1 LKHILFGSGEKMKLL
16 FITPPM
22 GNWAPWGERHI
33 AVNSLHAQL
42 AAFVRE
48 KQAADVEVL
57 DCRALGL
64 NDDQLLDEVRTR
76 RPDVVFFGSMIPAAG
91 GAAQL
96 NRFHA
101 AMQSIKKNIP
111 GTVTVGGGLMY
122 TAVPQQIMAENPQLD
137 FGIVGVFGDNE
148 YTLCELLEE
157 MKKSSPDFG
166 TVRGLTYRKN
176 GEIVLN
182 SARPVIQNLDEL
194 PMPAYDLFP
203 MERYY
208 GYSVIPNYNETVTS
222 RGCEGACHF
231 CYEWWLVDPR
241 SPRDFSSHRTRGGK
255 KVADEMELL
264 NKQYGI
270 EALTFM
276 DDDFNSDRQ
285 KMVELVDE
293 LEKRK
298 LDMSWF
304 CLSRAQ
310 NLIRD
315 ADLIPRLRKVGL
327 YQVLIGIDG
336 GTDEEIAEAHK
347 GPMKV
352 GVKEL
357 KELIQFLRKNDIS
370 TIATYLNGFWEDDE
384 AKIRQRAKA
393 VDEIDPDIVMIQLLN
408 PIPGSPIYK
417 KAVKDNVI
425 EINNLSLYDLEHCVM
440 PTKHLTRQ
448 QLGELTGWAFQSFY
462 SKPGRID
469 RILNGYSSPYI
480 KMKFLSFKK
489 NAAKYEK
496 GASED
501 AVAI

>member
-1 LKHILFGSGEKMKLL
+1 MKLL

-22 GNWAPWGERHI
+22 GNWAPWGERHF
-33 AVNSLHAQL
+33 AVNSLYSQL

-48 KQAADVEVL
+48 KNAASVEVL

-64 NDDQLLDEVRTR
+64 NDDQMLEEIR
-76 RPDVVFFGSMIPAAG
+76 RKRPNAVFFGAMIAAAG
-91 GAAQL
+91 GAATL

-101 AMQSIKKNIP
+101 AMQKIKDMAPETI
-111 GTVTVGGGLMY
+111 TIGGGLMY
-122 TAVPQQIMAENPQLD
+122 TAVPQKIMTDNPQLD
-137 FGIVGVFGDNE
+137 FAIVGVFGDNE

-157 MKKSSPDFG
+157 LERPAPKLAEI
-166 TVRGLTYRKN
+166 RGLTWRKD
-176 GEIVLN
+176 GEVILN
-182 SARPVIQNLDEL
+182 AQRPLIQNLDEL

-203 MERYY
+203 MDKYY
-208 GYSVIPNYNETVTS
+208 GYSVIPNYNEAVTS

-241 SPRDFSSHRTRGGK
+241 SPRDFTSHRTRGGK
-255 KVADEMELL
+255 AVAEEMELL
-264 NKQYGI
+264 NKKYGVK
-270 EALTFM
+270 ALTFM

-285 KMVELVDE
+285 KMVDLVE
-293 LEKRK
+293 ALEEKK

-315 ADLIPRLRKVGL
+315 ADLVPRLRKVGM

-336 GTDEEIAEAHK
+336 GTDEEIAEARK

-370 TIATYLNGFWEDDE
+370 TISTYLNGFWEDDE
-384 AKIRQRAKA
+384 AKIRQRAQA
-393 VDEIDPDIVMIQLLN
+393 VDEIDPDIVMIQVLN

-417 KAVKDNVI
+417 AAVKNNVI
-425 EINNLSLYDLEHCVM
+425 EVDNLSLYDLEHCVM

-469 RILNGYSSPYI
+469 RILNGYSSPYV
-480 KMKFLSFKK
+480 KMKFLSFKS

-496 GASED
+496 GAAED
-501 AVAI
+501 QVAI

>member
-1 LKHILFGSGEKMKLL
+1 MKLL

-22 GNWAPWGERHI
+22 GNWAPWGDRHL
-33 AVNSLHAQL
+33 AVNPLYSQL
-42 AAFVRE
+42 AAFIRQ
-48 KQAADVEVL
+48 KGAAEVAVL

-64 NDDQLLDEVRTR
+64 DDEQMLDEFR
-76 RPDVVFFGSMIPAAG
+76 RRKPDAVFFGAMIAAAG
-91 GAAQL
+91 GAATL

-101 AMQSIKKNIP
+101 AMRKIKEIAP
-111 GTVTVGGGLMY
+111 ETVTIGGGLMY
-122 TAVPQQIMAENPQLD
+122 TAVPQKIMIDNPQLD
-137 FGIVGVFGDNE
+137 FAIVGVFGDNE
-148 YTLCELLEE
+148 YTLWELLDQL
-157 MKKSSPDFG
+157 KTAAPKFADIK
-166 TVRGLTYRKN
+166 GLTWRQG

-182 SARPVIQNLDEL
+182 PPRPMIQNLNEL

-203 MERYY
+203 MDKYY
-208 GYSVIPNYNETVTS
+208 GYSVIPNYNEAVTS

-241 SPRDFSSHRTRGGK
+241 NPRDFSSHRTRGGRL
-255 KVADEMELL
+255 VAEEMELL
-264 NKQYGI
+264 NKKYGVK
-270 EALTFM
+270 ALTFM

-285 KMVELVDE
+285 KMVDLVE
-293 LEKRK
+293 ALEEKK
-298 LDMSWF
+298 LDISWF

-315 ADLIPRLRKVGL
+315 ADLVPRLRKVGL

-347 GPMKV
+347 GNMKV

-370 TIATYLNGFWEDDE
+370 TISTYLNGFWEDDE
-384 AKIRQRAKA
+384 AKVRQRAKA
-393 VDEIDPDIVMIQLLN
+393 VDEIDPDIVMIQVLN

-417 KAVKDNVI
+417 KAVKENVI
-425 EINNLSLYDLEHCVM
+425 EVDNLSLYDLEHSVM
-440 PTKHLTRQ
+440 PTKYLTRQ
-448 QLGELTGWAFQSFY
+448 KLGELTGWAFQSFY
-462 SKPGRID
+462 SKPGRVE
-469 RILNGYSSPYI
+469 RILNGYSSPYV
-480 KMKFLSFKK
+480 KMKFLSFKN

-496 GASED
+496 GAAED

>member
-1 LKHILFGSGEKMKLL
+1 MEELK
-16 FITPPM
+16 
-22 GNWAPWGERHI
+22 
-33 AVNSLHAQL
+33 
-42 AAFVRE
+42 
-48 KQAADVEVL
+48 
-57 DCRALGL
+57 
-64 NDDQLLDEVRTR
+64 
-76 RPDVVFFGSMIPAAG
+76 RPSPNFDG
-91 GAAQL
+91 
-96 NRFHA
+96 
-101 AMQSIKKNIP
+101 IK
-111 GTVTVGGGLMY
+111 
-122 TAVPQQIMAENPQLD
+122 
-137 FGIVGVFGDNE
+137 
-148 YTLCELLEE
+148 
-157 MKKSSPDFG
+157 
-166 TVRGLTYRKN
+166 GLTHRK
-176 GEIVLN
+176 GDEIVLN
-182 SARPVIQNLDEL
+182 PARPLIQDLDEL

-203 MERYY
+203 MDRYY
-208 GYSVIPNYNETVTS
+208 GYSVIPNYNEAVTT

-241 SPRDFSSHRTRGGK
+241 TPRDFSSHRTRSGK
-255 KVADEMELL
+255 AVADEMELL
-264 NKQYGI
+264 NKQYGVKS
-270 EALTFM
+270 LTFM

-285 KMVELVDE
+285 KMVDLVDE

-315 ADLIPRLRKVGL
+315 TDLIPRLRKVGL

-336 GTDEEIAEAHK
+336 GTDEEIAEARK

-357 KELIQFLRKNDIS
+357 KELIQLLRKNDIS
-370 TIATYLNGFWEDDE
+370 TISTYLNGFWEDDE

-417 KAVKDNVI
+417 KAVKDSVI
-425 EINNLSLYDLEHCVM
+425 EIDNLSLYDLEYCVM
-440 PTKHLTRQ
+440 PTKHLTRH

-462 SKPGRID
+462 GKPGRID
-469 RILNGYSSPYI
+469 RILNGYSSPYV
-480 KMKFLSFKK
+480 KMKFLSFKN

-496 GASED
+496 GAAED

>member
-1 LKHILFGSGEKMKLL
+1 
-16 FITPPM
+16 M
-22 GNWAPWGERHI
+22 GNWAPWGDRHI
-33 AVNSLHAQL
+33 AVNSLHSQV
-42 AAFVRE
+42 AAFIRD
-48 KQAADVEVL
+48 KKAAEVSVL

-64 NDDQLLDEVRTR
+64 NDDQMMEAIGQR
-76 RPDVVFFGSMIPAAG
+76 RPDVVFFGSVIPAAG

-101 AMQSIKKNIP
+101 AMKKIKESYPETI
-111 GTVTVGGGLMY
+111 TVGGGLMY
-122 TAVPQQIMAENPQLD
+122 TAIPQQIMKDNPQLD
-137 FGIVGVFGDNE
+137 FAIVGVFGDNE
-148 YTLCELLEE
+148 YTLWELLEE
-157 MKKSSPDFG
+157 LERPAPNLDGIK
-166 TVRGLTYRKN
+166 GLTHRKRD
-176 GEIVLN
+176 EVILN
-182 SARPVIQNLDEL
+182 PARPLIQNLDEL

-203 MERYY
+203 MDRYY
-208 GYSVIPNYNETVTS
+208 GYSVIPNYNEAVTT

-241 SPRDFSSHRTRGGK
+241 NPRDFSSHRTRSGK
-255 KVADEMELL
+255 AVADEMELL
-264 NKQYGI
+264 NKQYGVTV
-270 EALTFM
+270 LTFM

-285 KMVELVDE
+285 KMVDLVDE

-336 GTDEEIAEAHK
+336 GTDEEIAEARK

-357 KELIQFLRKNDIS
+357 KELIQFLRQNDIS

-417 KAVKDNVI
+417 KAVKDNLI
-425 EINNLSLYDLEHCVM
+425 EIDNLSLYDLEHCVM
-440 PTKHLTRQ
+440 PTKYLTRH
-448 QLGELTGWAFQSFY
+448 QLGEMTGWAFQSFY
-462 SKPGRID
+462 GKPGRID
-469 RILNGYSSPYI
+469 RILNGYGSPYV
-480 KMKFLSFKK
+480 KMKFLSFKN

-496 GASED
+496 GAAED

>member
-1 LKHILFGSGEKMKLL
+1 MKLL

-22 GNWAPWGERHI
+22 GNWAPWGDRHL
-33 AVNSLHAQL
+33 AANALHAQL
-42 AAFVRE
+42 AAFIRE
-48 KQAADVEVL
+48 KKAAETEAL

-64 NDDQLLDEVRTR
+64 SEDAMVEEVRRR
-76 RPDVVFFGSMIPAAG
+76 RPDVVFFGSIIPAAG

-101 AMQSIKKNIP
+101 AMKRIKDAAP
-111 GTVTVGGGLMY
+111 GIVTVGGGLMY
-122 TAVPQQIMAENPQLD
+122 TAIPQKIMADNPQLD
-137 FGIVGVFGDNE
+137 FAIAGVFGDNE
-148 YTLCELLEE
+148 YPLWELLEE
-157 MKKSSPDFG
+157 LQKPAPRFD
-166 TVRGLTYRKN
+166 TIQGLAFRS
-176 GEIVLN
+176 GDRVVLN
-182 SARPVIQNLDEL
+182 PPRELIRDLDEL
-194 PMPAYDLFP
+194 PIPAYDLFP
-203 MERYY
+203 MDRYF
-208 GYSVIPNYNETVTS
+208 GYSVIPNYNEAVTS

-241 SPRDFSSHRTRGGK
+241 NPRDFTSHRTRSGK

-264 NKQYGI
+264 NRTYGVK
-270 EALTFM
+270 ALTFM
-276 DDDFNSDRQ
+276 DDDFTSDRR
-285 KMVELVDE
+285 KMVDLVDE

-298 LDMSWF
+298 LDISWF

-315 ADLIPRLRKVGL
+315 ADLIPRLRKTGL

-336 GTDEEIAEAHK
+336 GTDEEIAEARK

-352 GVKEL
+352 GVQEL
-357 KELIQFLRKNDIS
+357 KDLIQFLRKNDIS

-384 AKIRQRAKA
+384 AKIRQRARA

-417 KAVKDNVI
+417 KAVKENLI
-425 EINNLSLYDLEHCVM
+425 EVENLSLYDLEHCVM
-440 PTKHLTRQ
+440 PTKYLTRQ

-462 SKPGRID
+462 SKPGRVE
-469 RILNGYSSPYI
+469 RILNGYSSPYV
-480 KMKFLSFKK
+480 KMKFLSLKA

-496 GASED
+496 GAAED

>member
-1 LKHILFGSGEKMKLL
+1 MKLL

-22 GNWAPWGERHI
+22 GNWAPWGERHF
-33 AVNSLHAQL
+33 AVNSLHSQV
-42 AAFVRE
+42 AAFIRE
-48 KQAADVEVL
+48 KGTAEVAVL

-64 NDDQLLDEVRTR
+64 DDQQMIDEMSRQ
-76 RPDVVFFGSMIPAAG
+76 RPDVVFFGSVIPAAG

-101 AMQSIKKNIP
+101 AMQRIKTSYPTTI
-111 GTVTVGGGLMY
+111 TVGGGLMY
-122 TAVPQQIMAENPQLD
+122 TAIPQQIMRDNPQLD
-137 FGIVGVFGDNE
+137 FAIVGVFGDNE
-148 YTLCELLEE
+148 YTLWELLEE
-157 MKKSSPDFG
+157 LKQPSPNFDG
-166 TVRGLTYRKN
+166 IKGLVHRKRD
-176 GEIVLN
+176 EIVLN
-182 SARPVIQNLDEL
+182 PARPMIQNLDEL

-203 MERYY
+203 MDRYY
-208 GYSVIPNYNETVTS
+208 GYSVIPNYNEAVTT

-241 SPRDFSSHRTRGGK
+241 NPRDFSSHRTRSGK
-255 KVADEMELL
+255 AVADEMELL
-264 NKQYGI
+264 NKRYGVKV
-270 EALTFM
+270 LTFM

-285 KMVELVDE
+285 KMVDLVEE

-298 LDMSWF
+298 LDVSWF

-315 ADLIPRLRKVGL
+315 TDLIPRLRKVGL

-336 GTDEEIAEAHK
+336 GTDEEIAEARK

-357 KELIQFLRKNDIS
+357 KDLIQFLRQNDIS
-370 TIATYLNGFWEDDE
+370 TISTYLNGFWEDDE
-384 AKIRQRAKA
+384 NKIRQRAKA

-417 KAVKDNVI
+417 KAVKDNLI
-425 EINNLSLYDLEHCVM
+425 EIDNLSLYDLEHCVM
-440 PTKHLTRQ
+440 PTKYLTRH

-462 SKPGRID
+462 GKPGRID
-469 RILNGYSSPYI
+469 RILNGYSSPYVR
-480 KMKFLSFKK
+480 MKFLSFKN

-496 GASED
+496 GAAED

>member
-1 LKHILFGSGEKMKLL
+1 MKLL
-16 FITPPM
+16 FVTPPM
-22 GNWAPWGERHI
+22 GNWAPWGDRHL
-33 AVNSLHAQL
+33 AVNSLHSQV
-42 AAFVRE
+42 AAFIRE
-48 KQAADVEVL
+48 KEAADVAVL

-64 NDDQLLDEVRTR
+64 DDNEMMDEVGRR
-76 RPDVVFFGSMIPAAG
+76 RPDIVFFGSVIPAAG

-101 AMQSIKKNIP
+101 AMKRIKESYPRTI
-111 GTVTVGGGLMY
+111 TVGGGLMY
-122 TAVPQQIMAENPQLD
+122 TAIPQQIMKDNPQLD
-137 FGIVGVFGDNE
+137 FAIVGVFGDNE
-148 YTLCELLEE
+148 YTLWELLGELDRPAPNFDRI
-157 MKKSSPDFG
+157 K
-166 TVRGLTYRKN
+166 GLTYRK
-176 GEIVLN
+176 GDEIILTP
-182 SARPVIQNLDEL
+182 ARPLIQNLDEL

-203 MERYY
+203 MDRYY
-208 GYSVIPNYNETVTS
+208 GYSVIPNYNEAVTT

-241 SPRDFSSHRTRGGK
+241 NPRDFSSHRTRSGK
-255 KVADEMELL
+255 AVADEMELL
-264 NKQYGI
+264 NKQYGVKS
-270 EALTFM
+270 LTFM

-285 KMVELVDE
+285 KMVDLVEE

-315 ADLIPRLRKVGL
+315 TDLIPRLRKVGL
-327 YQVLIGIDG
+327 YQVLVGIDG
-336 GTDEEIAEAHK
+336 GTDEEIAEARK

-370 TIATYLNGFWEDDE
+370 TISTYLNGFWEDDE

-417 KAVKDNVI
+417 KAVKDSLI
-425 EINNLSLYDLEHCVM
+425 EIDNLSLYDLEHCVM
-440 PTKHLTRQ
+440 PTKHLTRH

-462 SKPGRID
+462 GKPGRID
-469 RILNGYSSPYI
+469 RILNGYSSPYV
-480 KMKFLSFKK
+480 KMKFLSFKN

-496 GASED
+496 GAAED

>member
-1 LKHILFGSGEKMKLL
+1 MKLL

-22 GNWAPWGERHI
+22 GNWAPWGDRHL
-33 AVNSLHAQL
+33 AVNSLHSQV
-42 AAFVRE
+42 AAFIRE
-48 KQAADVEVL
+48 KQAAEIAVL

-64 NDDQLLDEVRTR
+64 DDEQMLDEIARR
-76 RPDVVFFGSMIPAAG
+76 RPDMVFFGAMIAAAG

-96 NRFHA
+96 NRFHS
-101 AMQSIKKNIP
+101 AMKRIKDRFPDIL
-111 GTVTVGGGLMY
+111 TVGGGLMY
-122 TAVPQQIMAENPQLD
+122 TAVPQKIMAENPQLD
-137 FGIVGVFGDNE
+137 FAIVGVFGDNE
-148 YTLCELLEE
+148 YPLWELLEE
-157 MKKSSPDFG
+157 LKKPAPKLSDI
-166 TVRGLTYRKN
+166 RGLTWRRN

-182 SARPVIQNLDEL
+182 PPRPVIDDLDAL

-203 MERYY
+203 MDKYY
-208 GYSVIPNYNETVTS
+208 GYSVIPNYNEAVTS

-231 CYEWWLVDPR
+231 CYEWWLVDQR
-241 SPRDFSSHRTRGGK
+241 NPRDFSSHRTRGGRA
-255 KVADEMELL
+255 VADEMELL
-264 NKQYGI
+264 NKKYGVK
-270 EALTFM
+270 ALTFM

-285 KMVELVDE
+285 KMVDLVE
-293 LEKRK
+293 ALEEKK

-310 NLIRD
+310 NFIRD
-315 ADLIPRLRKVGL
+315 ADLVPRLRKVGL

-336 GTDEEIAEAHK
+336 GTDEEIAEARK

-352 GVKEL
+352 GVQEL
-357 KELIQFLRKNDIS
+357 KELIHFLRKNDIS
-370 TIATYLNGFWEDDE
+370 TISTYLNGFWDDDE

-393 VDEIDPDIVMIQLLN
+393 VDEIDPDIVMIQVLN

-417 KAVKDNVI
+417 KAVKENLI
-425 EINNLSLYDLEHCVM
+425 EIDNLSLYDLEHCVM

-462 SKPGRID
+462 GKPGRVE
-469 RILNGYSSPYI
+469 RILNGYSSPYV
-480 KMKFLSFKK
+480 KMKFLSFKN

-496 GASED
+496 GATED

>member
-1 LKHILFGSGEKMKLL
+1 MKLL

-22 GNWAPWGERHI
+22 GNWAPWGDRHF
-33 AVNSLHAQL
+33 AVNSLYSQL

-48 KQAADVEVL
+48 KKAAEIEVL
-57 DCRALGL
+57 DCRALEL
-64 NDDQLLDEVRTR
+64 NDDQMLDEIR
-76 RPDVVFFGSMIPAAG
+76 RRKPDAVFFGGMIAAAG
-91 GAAQL
+91 GAATL

-101 AMQSIKKNIP
+101 AMRKIKDIAP
-111 GTVTVGGGLMY
+111 RTVTIGGGLMY
-122 TAVPQQIMAENPQLD
+122 TAVPQKIMTNNPQLD
-137 FGIVGVFGDNE
+137 FALVGVFGDNE
-148 YTLCELLEE
+148 YTLTELLEE
-157 MKKSSPDFG
+157 LKTPSPRFAEIQG
-166 TVRGLTYRKN
+166 LSWRRGD
-176 GEIVLN
+176 EIVLN
-182 SARPVIQNLDEL
+182 APRPLIQNLDEL

-203 MERYY
+203 MDKYY
-208 GYSVIPNYNETVTS
+208 GYSVIPNYNEAVTS

-241 SPRDFSSHRTRGGK
+241 NPRDFSSHRTRGGRA
-255 KVADEMELL
+255 VANEMELL
-264 NKQYGI
+264 NKTYGVK
-270 EALTFM
+270 ALTFM

-285 KMVELVDE
+285 KMVDLVE
-293 LEKRK
+293 ALEEKQ

-315 ADLIPRLRKVGL
+315 ADLVPRLRKVGM
-327 YQVLIGIDG
+327 YQVLIGVDG

-347 GPMKV
+347 GHMKV

-357 KELIQFLRKNDIS
+357 KELVQFLRKNDIS
-370 TIATYLNGFWEDDE
+370 TIATYLNGFWDDDE

-393 VDEIDPDIVMIQLLN
+393 VDEIDPDIVMIQVLN

-417 KAVKDNVI
+417 KAVKESLI
-425 EINNLSLYDLEHCVM
+425 EIDNLSLYDLEHCVM

-448 QLGELTGWAFQSFY
+448 KLGELTGWAFQTFY
-462 SKPGRID
+462 SKPGRVE
-469 RILNGYSSPYI
+469 RILNGYSSPYV
-480 KMKFLSFKK
+480 KMKFLSFKN

-496 GASED
+496 GAAED

>member
-1 LKHILFGSGEKMKLL
+1 MKLL

-22 GNWAPWGERHI
+22 GNWAPWGDRHL
-33 AVNSLHAQL
+33 AVNSLHSQV
-42 AAFVRE
+42 AAFVQE
-48 KQAADVEVL
+48 KKAADVEVL
-57 DCRALGL
+57 DCRALDL
-64 NDDQLLDEVRTR
+64 DDDQMLDEVRRR

-96 NRFHA
+96 NRFHD
-101 AMQSIKKNIP
+101 AMKRIKEVAPDIA
-111 GTVTVGGGLMY
+111 TVGGGLMY

-137 FGIVGVFGDNE
+137 FAIVGVFGDNE
-148 YTLCELLEE
+148 YTLCELLAELE
-157 MKKSSPDFG
+157 KSSPDLG
-166 TVRGLTYRKN
+166 AVRGLTYRK
-176 GEIVLN
+176 GKEVVLN
-182 SARPVIQNLDEL
+182 PARPLIANLDEL

-203 MERYY
+203 MDRYC
-208 GYSVIPNYNETVTS
+208 GYSVIPNYNEAVTS

-231 CYEWWLVDPR
+231 CYEWWLVDQR
-241 SPRDFSSHRTRGGK
+241 NPRDFSSHRTRGGK

-264 NKQYGI
+264 NKKYGVK
-270 EALTFM
+270 ALTFM

-285 KMVELVDE
+285 KMVDLVEE

-315 ADLIPRLRKVGL
+315 ADLVPRLRKVGL
-327 YQVLIGIDG
+327 YQVLIGVDG
-336 GTDEEIAEAHK
+336 GTDEEIAEARK

-357 KELIQFLRKNDIS
+357 RELVQFLRKNDIS

-384 AKIRQRAKA
+384 AKVRQRAKA
-393 VDEIDPDIVMIQLLN
+393 VDEIDPDSIMLQLLN

-417 KAVKDNVI
+417 KAVKDNII
-425 EINNLSLYDLEHCVM
+425 ETRNLSLYDLEHCVM

-469 RILNGYSSPYI
+469 RILNGYSSPYV
-480 KMKFLSFKK
+480 KMKFLSMKA

>member
-1 LKHILFGSGEKMKLL
+1 
-16 FITPPM
+16 
-22 GNWAPWGERHI
+22 
-33 AVNSLHAQL
+33 
-42 AAFVRE
+42 
-48 KQAADVEVL
+48 
-57 DCRALGL
+57 
-64 NDDQLLDEVRTR
+64 
-76 RPDVVFFGSMIPAAG
+76 
-91 GAAQL
+91 
-96 NRFHA
+96 
-101 AMQSIKKNIP
+101 
-111 GTVTVGGGLMY
+111 
-122 TAVPQQIMAENPQLD
+122 
-137 FGIVGVFGDNE
+137 
-148 YTLCELLEE
+148 
-157 MKKSSPDFG
+157 
-166 TVRGLTYRKN
+166 
-176 GEIVLN
+176 
-182 SARPVIQNLDEL
+182 VISDLDEL

-203 MERYY
+203 MDRYY

-241 SPRDFSSHRTRGGK
+241 NPRDFSSHRTRGGRA
-255 KVADEMELL
+255 VAEEMELL
-264 NKQYGI
+264 NKEYGVK
-270 EALTFM
+270 ALTFM

-285 KMVELVDE
+285 KMVDLVE
-293 LEKRK
+293 ALEEKK

-336 GTDEEIAEAHK
+336 GTDEEIAEARK
-347 GPMKV
+347 GNMKV

-357 KELIQFLRKNDIS
+357 KDLIQFLRKNDIS
-370 TIATYLNGFWEDDE
+370 TISTYLNGFWEDDE
-384 AKIRQRAKA
+384 TKVRQRAKA

-417 KAVKDNVI
+417 KAVKESLI
-425 EINNLSLYDLEHCVM
+425 EIDNLSLYDLEHCVM
-440 PTKHLTRQ
+440 PTKYLSRQ

-469 RILNGYSSPYI
+469 RILNGYSSPYV
-480 KMKFLSFKK
+480 KMKFLSFKN

>member
-1 LKHILFGSGEKMKLL
+1 MKLL

-22 GNWAPWGERHI
+22 GNWAPWGDRHL
-33 AVNSLHAQL
+33 AVNSLHSQV

-48 KQAADVEVL
+48 KQAANVEVL

-64 NDDQLLDEVRTR
+64 DDEQMVEEVKRQ

-101 AMQSIKKNIP
+101 AMERIKEAAP
-111 GTVTVGGGLMY
+111 DTATVGGGLMY

-137 FGIVGVFGDNE
+137 FAIVGVFGDNE
-148 YTLCELLEE
+148 YTLCELLAELE
-157 MKKSSPDFG
+157 KSSPHLG
-166 TVRGLTYRKN
+166 EIKGLAYRK
-176 GEIVLN
+176 GDEVVLN
-182 SARPVIQNLDEL
+182 PPRPLISNLDEL

-203 MERYY
+203 MD
-208 GYSVIPNYNETVTS
+208 GYSVIPNYNEAVTS

-241 SPRDFSSHRTRGGK
+241 NPRDFSSHRTRGGK

-264 NKQYGI
+264 NKKYGVKV
-270 EALTFM
+270 LTFM

-285 KMVELVDE
+285 KMVDLVDE

-298 LDMSWF
+298 LDISWF

-315 ADLIPRLRKVGL
+315 ADLVPRLRKVGL
-327 YQVLIGIDG
+327 YQVLVGVDG
-336 GTDEEIAEAHK
+336 GTDEEIAEARK

-357 KELIQFLRKNDIS
+357 RELVQFLRKNDIS
-370 TIATYLNGFWEDDE
+370 TVATYLNGFWEDDE
-384 AKIRQRAKA
+384 VKIRQRAKA
-393 VDEIDPDIVMIQLLN
+393 VDEIDPDIIMLQLLN

-417 KAVKDNVI
+417 KAVKDNII
-425 EINNLSLYDLEHCVM
+425 ESSNLSLYDLEHCVM
-440 PTKHLTRQ
+440 PTKHLSRQ

-480 KMKFLSFKK
+480 KMKFLSFKA

>member
-1 LKHILFGSGEKMKLL
+1 MKILFV
-16 FITPPM
+16 TPPM
-22 GNWAPWGERHI
+22 GNWAPWGDRHL

-42 AAFVRE
+42 AAFIRE
-48 KQAADVEVL
+48 QQAAEVEVL
-57 DCRALGL
+57 DCRALGY
-64 NDDQLLDEVRTR
+64 DDDGMLDEIKRT

-101 AMQSIKKNIP
+101 AMQRIKETAPETLTI
-111 GTVTVGGGLMY
+111 GGGLMY
-122 TAVPQQIMAENPQLD
+122 TAVPQQIMKDNPQLD
-137 FGIVGVFGDNE
+137 FALVGVFGDNE
-148 YTLCELLEE
+148 YTLRELLAELN
-157 MKKSSPDFG
+157 KSIPNFDHI
-166 TVRGLTYRKN
+166 RGLSFRK
-176 GEIVLN
+176 GAEIVLTP
-182 SARPVIQNLDEL
+182 ARPLIENLDEL

-203 MERYY
+203 MDRYC
-208 GYSVIPNYNETVTS
+208 GYSVIPNYNESVTS

-241 SPRDFSSHRTRGGK
+241 NPRDFTSHRTRGGK

-264 NKQYGI
+264 SKQYGVK
-270 EALTFM
+270 ALTFM
-276 DDDFNSDRQ
+276 DDDFSSDRQ
-285 KMVELVDE
+285 KMVDLVEE
-293 LEKRK
+293 LEKK
-298 LDMSWF
+298 QLDMSWF

-336 GTDEEIAEAHK
+336 GTDEEIAEARK

-357 KELIQFLRKNDIS
+357 KDLIEFLRQNDIS

-408 PIPGSPIYK
+408 PIPGSPVYK
-417 KAVKDNVI
+417 KAVKDGII
-425 EINNLSLYDLEHCVM
+425 EIDNLSLYDLEHCVM
-440 PTKHLTRQ
+440 PTKYLTRQ

-462 SKPGRID
+462 GKPGRID

-480 KMKFLSFKK
+480 RMKFLSFKN

-496 GASED
+496 GAAED
-501 AVAI
+501 TVAI

>member
-1 LKHILFGSGEKMKLL
+1 MKLV
-16 FITPPM
+16 FVTPPM
-22 GNWAPWGERHI
+22 GNWAPWGDRHL
-33 AVNSLHAQL
+33 AVNSLHAQV
-42 AAFVRE
+42 AGFIRE

-57 DCRALGL
+57 DCRALGY
-64 NDDQLLDEVRTR
+64 DDDDMLDEVRR
-76 RPDVVFFGSMIPAAG
+76 RGADVVFFGSMIPAAG

-101 AMQSIKKNIP
+101 AMKRIKESLPN
-111 GTVTVGGGLMY
+111 TVTVGGGLMY
-122 TAVPQQIMAENPQLD
+122 TAVPQEIMADNPQLD
-137 FGIVGVFGDNE
+137 FAIVGVFGDNE
-148 YTLCELLEE
+148 YTLWELLNEL
-157 MKKSSPDFG
+157 KKSSPNFAG
-166 TVRGLTYRKN
+166 IQGLTYRN
-176 GEIVLN
+176 GQGVILN
-182 SARPVIQNLDEL
+182 PPRALIQDLDEL

-203 MERYY
+203 MDRYY
-208 GYSVIPNYNETVTS
+208 GYSVIPNYNEAVTS

-241 SPRDFSSHRTRGGK
+241 NPRDFTSHRTRGGK

-264 NKQYGI
+264 HRKYGVK
-270 EALTFM
+270 ALTFM

-285 KMVELVDE
+285 KMVDLVDE
-293 LEKRK
+293 LERRK

-315 ADLIPRLRKVGL
+315 ADLIPRLRKVGM

-336 GTDEEIAEAHK
+336 GTDEEIAEARK

-357 KELIQFLRKNDIS
+357 RDLIQFLRKNDIS
-370 TIATYLNGFWEDDE
+370 TIATYLNGFWDDDA

-393 VDEIDPDIVMIQLLN
+393 VDEIDPDIVMIQVLN
-408 PIPGSPIYK
+408 PIPGSPVYK
-417 KAVKDNVI
+417 KAVKNNVI

-440 PTKHLTRQ
+440 PTKYLTRHE
-448 QLGELTGWAFQSFY
+448 LGELTGWAFKSFY
-462 SKPGRID
+462 GKPGRVE

-480 KMKFLSFKK
+480 KMKFLSFKE

-496 GASED
+496 GAAED

>member
-1 LKHILFGSGEKMKLL
+1 MKLL
-16 FITPPM
+16 FVTPPM
-22 GNWAPWGERHI
+22 GNWAPWGDRHL
-33 AVNSLHAQL
+33 AVNSLHAQV
-42 AAFVRE
+42 AAFIRE
-48 KQAADVEVL
+48 KKAADVSVL

-64 NDDQLLDEVRTR
+64 DDDQMLEEVKRL
-76 RPDVVFFGSMIPAAG
+76 RPDAVFFGAMISAAG

-101 AMQSIKKNIP
+101 AMKVIKDTLPKTI
-111 GTVTVGGGLMY
+111 TIGGGLMY
-122 TAVPQQIMAENPQLD
+122 TAVPQKIMAENPQLD
-137 FGIVGVFGDNE
+137 FAIVGVFGDNE
-148 YTLCELLEE
+148 YPLWELLEE
-157 MKKSSPDFG
+157 LKKPAPDIASI
-166 TVRGLTYRKN
+166 RGLAWRRE
-176 GEIVLN
+176 GEVVLN
-182 SARPVIQNLDEL
+182 PARPVIANLDEL

-203 MERYY
+203 MDRYY
-208 GYSVIPNYNETVTS
+208 GYSVIPNYNEAVTS

-241 SPRDFSSHRTRGGK
+241 SPRDFSSHRTRGGRA
-255 KVADEMELL
+255 VADEMELL
-264 NKQYGI
+264 NKKYGVK
-270 EALTFM
+270 ALTFM
-276 DDDFNSDRQ
+276 DDDFNSDRR
-285 KMVELVDE
+285 KMVDLVE
-293 LEKRK
+293 ALEEKK

-315 ADLIPRLRKVGL
+315 ADLVPRLRKVGL

-336 GTDEEIAEAHK
+336 GTDEEIAEARK
-347 GPMKV
+347 GNMKV

-370 TIATYLNGFWEDDE
+370 TVSTYLNGFWDDDE
-384 AKIRQRAKA
+384 AKIRQRARA

-417 KAVKDNVI
+417 KAVKESLVEI
-425 EINNLSLYDLEHCVM
+425 ENLSLYDLEHCVM
-440 PTKHLTRQ
+440 PTKYLSRQ
-448 QLGELTGWAFQSFY
+448 ELGELTGWSFQSFY

-469 RILNGYSSPYI
+469 RILNGYSSPYV
-480 KMKFLSFKK
+480 KMKFLSFKG

-496 GASED
+496 GAAED

>member
-1 LKHILFGSGEKMKLL
+1 MKLL

-22 GNWAPWGERHI
+22 GNWAPWGEKHL
-33 AVNSLHAQL
+33 AVNSLHAQV

-48 KQAADVEVL
+48 NGCADVAVL

-64 NDDQLLDEVRTR
+64 SDDAMLEEVKR
-76 RPDVVFFGSMIPAAG
+76 RQPDVVFFGAMIAAAG
-91 GAAQL
+91 GAAQI

-101 AMQSIKKNIP
+101 AMKKIKTILP
-111 GTVTVGGGLMY
+111 QVFTVAGGLMY
-122 TAVPQQIMAENPQLD
+122 TAIPKEIMAEQPQLD
-137 FGIVGVFGDNE
+137 FVIVGVFGDNE
-148 YTLCELLEE
+148 FTLVELLEE
-157 MKKSSPDFG
+157 LKKPAPDFSAIK
-166 TVRGLTYRKN
+166 GLTWRRGN
-176 GEIVLN
+176 EVILN
-182 SARPVIQNLDEL
+182 PARPVIADLDKL

-203 MERYY
+203 MDRYY
-208 GYSVIPNYNETVTS
+208 GYSVIPHYNEAVTS

-231 CYEWWLVDPR
+231 CYEWWLVDQR
-241 SPRDFSSHRTRGGK
+241 NPRDFSSHRTRGGR
-255 KVADEMELL
+255 KVAEEMELL
-264 NKQYGI
+264 NRHYGVK
-270 EALTFM
+270 ALTFM

-285 KMVELVDE
+285 KMVDLVAA
-293 LEKRK
+293 LEEKK
-298 LDMSWF
+298 LDVSWF
-304 CLSRAQ
+304 CLGRAQ
-310 NLIRD
+310 SFIRD
-315 ADLIPRLRKVGL
+315 ADLIPRLRKVGM

-336 GTDEEIAEAHK
+336 GTDEEIAEARK

-357 KELIQFLRKNDIS
+357 KELIQFLRQNDIS

-417 KAVKDNVI
+417 RAVKEGVI

-440 PTKHLTRQ
+440 PTKFLSRQ

-462 SKPGRID
+462 SKSGRID
-469 RILNGYSSPYI
+469 RILNGYSSPYV
-480 KMKFLSFKK
+480 KMKFLSVKE
-489 NAAKYEK
+489 NAARYEK
-496 GASED
+496 GAAQD